1 MNQNVYNQEY
11 LDKELELKRKGMI
24 YVTAGM
30 GISALTAVIN
40 NCLVSALYRNIY
52 IYIYIETGDDL
63 RLGIIGVL
71 RVLYMGVV
79 WNAAGSEISSL
90 QCCGLYGQHRLP
102 YMRIERIDLQAKL
115 HQYCDHFSLYY
126 YLL

>member
-52 IYIYIETGDDL
+52 IYIYRNWGRSSIGNYRCIT
-63 RLGIIGVL
+63 GIIYGRCV
-71 RVLYMGVV
+71 
-79 WNAAGSEISSL
+79 E
-90 QCCGLYGQHRLP
+90 CGWL
-102 YMRIERIDLQAKL
+102 
-115 HQYCDHFSLYY
+115 
-126 YLL
+126 